1 MRVTFEGLCS
11 NCEGDTSCSCK
22 IEDVYL
28 VKFME
33 RGDNSTKERIF
44 LIVFYAGI
52 YQLMT
57 YKVNVTDICE

>member
-1 MRVTFEGLCS
+1 MLTYPMGGSFFNLSHDTPGLMRVTFEGLCS
-11 NCEGDTSCSCK
+11 NCEGDASCSCK

-44 LIVFYAGI
+44 
-52 YQLMT
+52 
-57 YKVNVTDICE
+57 

>member
-1 MRVTFEGLCS
+1 MTFEGLCS

-33 RGDNSTKERIF
+33 RVDNSTKERIF

-52 YQLMT
+52 Y
-57 YKVNVTDICE
+57 